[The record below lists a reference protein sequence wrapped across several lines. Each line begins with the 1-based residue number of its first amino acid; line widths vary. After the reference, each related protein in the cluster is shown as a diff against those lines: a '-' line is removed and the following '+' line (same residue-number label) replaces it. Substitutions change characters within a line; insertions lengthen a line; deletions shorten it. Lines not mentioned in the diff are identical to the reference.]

1 MTRKDIL
8 IVALSSF
15 HLLINTKILVTY
27 ISEIISS
34 FQMHFKS
41 AKYVFK
47 STGWRNF
54 ICTLYFLFWVAKI
67 ISTPFSKPLCYTQ
80 LRKKKISL
88 RIESANIRHQM
99 QNYQFSKR
107 PGFEMPP
114 FISPPHNKINN
125 FVTRADECTSF
136 WYCLLFI
143 DGSSWGYFFSL
154 LEKKLLVRKFV
165 DSNRS
170 LTVKKKNNRTKK
182 TKKRKKEPREI
193 LQEKRENI

>member
-1 MTRKDIL
+1 MFLKVLDGEIL
-8 IVALSSF
+8 FVHCIFSFELPKLFRHLSAN
-15 HLLINTKILVTY
+15 HYVTL
-27 ISEIISS
+27 SWE
-34 FQMHFKS
+34 
-41 AKYVFK
+41 
-47 STGWRNF
+47 
-54 ICTLYFLFWVAKI
+54 
-67 ISTPFSKPLCYTQ
+67 
-80 LRKKKISL
+80 KKISL

-107 PGFEMPP
+107 LGFEMPP

-125 FVTRADECTSF
+125 FVTRANECTSF